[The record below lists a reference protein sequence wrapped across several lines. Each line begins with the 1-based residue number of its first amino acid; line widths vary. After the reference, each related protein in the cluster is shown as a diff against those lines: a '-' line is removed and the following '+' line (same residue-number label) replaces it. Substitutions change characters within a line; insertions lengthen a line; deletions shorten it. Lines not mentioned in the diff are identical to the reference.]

1 VSHESRLTVFATL
14 ETISDLRGMIG
25 VIDFA
30 TAVAVQRWQFR
41 RELV

>member
-1 VSHESRLTVFATL
+1 VTVGDFRA
-14 ETISDLRGMIG
+14 MIG

-30 TAVAVQRWQFR
+30 TAMAARRWQFR